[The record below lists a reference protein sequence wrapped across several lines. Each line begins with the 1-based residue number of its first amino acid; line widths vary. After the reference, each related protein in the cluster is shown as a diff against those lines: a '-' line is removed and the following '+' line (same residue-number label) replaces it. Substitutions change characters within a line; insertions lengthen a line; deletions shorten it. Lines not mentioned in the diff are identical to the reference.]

1 MGNKDDVADRIKQ
14 FSASGKVNFYDTYGN
29 PIQDANVVI
38 PAGVTAETII
48 ADYVNAIG
56 GTKKLATLKDVQYEM
71 SLVTPMGNLGMK
83 MSQKG
88 GTKVA
93 QAISMQGNVVS
104 NRVYNGEK
112 AVESRMAANV
122 RWKAKNWTT

>member
-1 MGNKDDVADRIKQ
+1 M
-14 FSASGKVNFYDTYGN
+14 
-29 PIQDANVVI
+29 
-38 PAGVTAETII
+38 
-48 ADYVNAIG
+48 
-56 GTKKLATLKDVQYEM
+56 KDVQYEM
-71 SLVTPMGNLGMK
+71 ALVTPMGNLGMK

-112 AVESRMAANV
+112 AVESGMGGQREMEGEELDDMKEQALFCKEAAYVSSGMKLTLKGVEVVEGKKLYVV
-122 RWKAKNWTT
+122 RSGTPRWQKSHGVL